1 MAKFICNFIS
11 YSLKRAV
18 DITVIIPSVTFPEA
32 CGDGNVKGAV
42 PKHGKMEKY
51 PVIYLLHG
59 VGNDHATWNSYT
71 SVELFVEER
80 NIAVVMLSAEN
91 KMYVNHGGNSFM
103 GDCFYDFIEEE
114 LPDFICGMF
123 PVSERPEDTYIA
135 GLSMGAFGTMI
146 HGLKNPQRYRAM
158 GAFSAGLFLPPTEA
172 EKWDPEYN
180 PLVLTE
186 KLSEKK
192 VKDMKIFMGCGDKD
206 PLFEGCRNSAE
217 ILKQSGQDVTWVP
230 VEGYAHEWRLWNLLI
245 ERYMDW
251 IPRTDYFSTLGIRK
265 I

>member
-32 CGDGNVKGAV
+32 CGDGNVKGAG

-71 SVELFVEER
+71 SVELFAEER

-114 LPDFICGMF
+114 LPDF
-123 PVSERPEDTYIA
+123 
-135 GLSMGAFGTMI
+135 L
-146 HGLKNPQRYRAM
+146 Q
-158 GAFSAGLFLPPTEA
+158 
-172 EKWDPEYN
+172 
-180 PLVLTE
+180 
-186 KLSEKK
+186 
-192 VKDMKIFMGCGDKD
+192 
-206 PLFEGCRNSAE
+206 
-217 ILKQSGQDVTWVP
+217 
-230 VEGYAHEWRLWNLLI
+230 LL
-245 ERYMDW
+245 
-251 IPRTDYFSTLGIRK
+251 
-265 I
+265 